1 MVRFIETE
9 SNGVKVMIN
18 LLQVIMIEPVTDSNQ
33 CIINFSSGNLEDIV
47 VDEHYDTLKRK
58 IEEISKI

>member
-18 LLQVIMIEPVTDSNQ
+18 LLQVIIIEPVTDSNQ
-33 CIINFSSGNLEDIV
+33 CIINFSSENLEDIV

>member
-33 CIINFSSGNLEDIV
+33 CIINFSSENLEDIV

>member
-33 CIINFSSGNLEDIV
+33 CIIKFSSENLEDIV